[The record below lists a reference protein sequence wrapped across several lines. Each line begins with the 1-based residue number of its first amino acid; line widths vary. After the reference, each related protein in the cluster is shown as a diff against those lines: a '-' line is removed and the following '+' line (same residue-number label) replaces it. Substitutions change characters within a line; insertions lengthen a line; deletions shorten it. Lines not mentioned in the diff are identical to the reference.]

1 MTKITCDIAMSL
13 DGYVAGPNQSEE
25 NPLGEGVEQLLHAW
39 MFDEPDENRAELDAI
54 VDADAF
60 IMGRNMFGPIRG
72 EWKGEWNGWW
82 GDDPPYHASVFVL
95 THFERPVLE
104 MEGGTSF
111 TFVTDGIE
119 SALAQAR
126 EAAGSGDIA
135 IAGGAET
142 IRQYLNAG
150 AIDELRLHI
159 VPELVGAGERLLDGV
174 EGIRFETVGVRSN
187 HLVTHMNLRVVS

>member
-1 MTKITCDIAMSL
+1 MSKVTCDIAVSL
-13 DGYVAGPNQSEE
+13 DGYVAGPNQSLE
-25 NPLGEGVEQLLHAW
+25 NPLGEGVEELLHAW

-54 VDADAF
+54 VDAGAF

-72 EWKGEWNGWW
+72 EWTGDWNGWW
-82 GDDPPYHASVFVL
+82 GDEPPYHAPVFVL

-111 TFVTDGIE
+111 TFVTEGIE
-119 SALAQAR
+119 SGLDRAR
-126 EAAGSGDIA
+126 EAAGAEDIA

-150 AIDELRLHI
+150 AIDELRLHV
-159 VPELVGAGERLLDGV
+159 VPELIGAGERLLDGV
-174 EGIRFETVGVRSN
+174 RGVRFETVSTRSN
-187 HLVTHMNLRVVS
+187 HLVTHMNLRVVR